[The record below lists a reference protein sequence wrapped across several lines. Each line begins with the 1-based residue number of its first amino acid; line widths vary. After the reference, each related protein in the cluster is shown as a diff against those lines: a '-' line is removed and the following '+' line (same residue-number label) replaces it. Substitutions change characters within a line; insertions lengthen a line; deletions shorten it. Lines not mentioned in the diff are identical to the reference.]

1 MAAAKDVVLRE
12 RASTDVRSIVEHY
25 RAEGGDALALRFVD
39 SLESAV
45 EHLGRH
51 PLTPS
56 LRFAYDLEIP
66 DLRSWPLRSFPYL
79 IFYVDTDTRV
89 DVWRILH
96 ARRDVPAWFHGPDE
110 QP

>member
-1 MAAAKDVVLRE
+1 MAAAKDVQLRE
-12 RASTDVRSIVEHY
+12 LASADVRSIVEHY

-45 EHLGRH
+45 VHLSRH
-51 PLTPS
+51 PLSGS
-56 LRFAYDLEIP
+56 LRFAYELEVP
-66 DLRSWPLRSFPYL
+66 GLRSWPLRRFPYL
-79 IFYVDTDTRV
+79 LFYVDVDTHV

-96 ARRDVPAWFHGPDE
+96 ARQDVPAWLHVPDE